1 MSRNSEIYSRKFS
14 VRQTVILVV
23 LLRLFRR
30 DILLLS
36 IVIIPPI
43 RADTNRRVDSLTIS
57 KDSRFG
63 VEFLSFVVL
72 NKSFNLVKSVKL
84 KELLSESD
92 NKLDESR
99 AEFS

>member
-14 VRQTVILVV
+14 VRRTIISVA
-23 LLRLFRR
+23 LLQLFRR

-36 IVIIPPI
+36 IVVIPPI
-43 RADTNRRVDSLTIS
+43 RANAKRRVDSSTIG
-57 KDSRFG
+57 KDSRFR

-72 NKSFNLVKSVKL
+72 DKSFDLVESVKL

>member
-1 MSRNSEIYSRKFS
+1 MIS
-14 VRQTVILVV
+14 VV

-36 IVIIPPI
+36 IVVMPLI
-43 RADTNRRVDSLTIS
+43 RANTNRRVDSSTIG
-57 KDSRFG
+57 KDSRFR

-72 NKSFNLVKSVKL
+72 DKSFNSVESVKL
-84 KELLSESD
+84 KELLSELD
-92 NKLDESR
+92 NKPDESR